1 MSDSVGIAREGEIAI
16 LSLDR
21 PEKLNAITTELR
33 TAFIEAMA
41 ELAADDDIAAV
52 VLTGVGRAFSAGQD
66 LSQAV
71 AFGPDDVAE
80 QSALALRFFNTVRH
94 LEKPCVVALN
104 GIAAGAGF
112 QLALMA
118 DLRIAHAGVRMG
130 QPEVK
135 AGLPSV
141 IGSAIMAWYLGQAA
155 NVELSLTGRFL
166 TAEEARHLG
175 LISEIVPEA
184 EVLATAV
191 AKARELTQLPPLA
204 FRLTKRAFAEA
215 TDAALEAA
223 IRKATAMQR
232 EAYASGEP
240 TRVMTAFLE
249 SRAKKI

>member
-1 MSDSVGIAREGEIAI
+1 
-16 LSLDR
+16 
-21 PEKLNAITTELR
+21 
-33 TAFIEAMA
+33 
-41 ELAADDDIAAV
+41 
-52 VLTGVGRAFSAGQD
+52 
-66 LSQAV
+66 
-71 AFGPDDVAE
+71 
-80 QSALALRFFNTVRH
+80 
-94 LEKPCVVALN
+94 
-104 GIAAGAGF
+104 
-112 QLALMA
+112 
-118 DLRIAHAGVRMG
+118 
-130 QPEVK
+130 
-135 AGLPSV
+135 
-141 IGSAIMAWYLGQAA
+141 MAWYLGQAA